1 VFNVPDSKCP
11 KCQRPHNG
19 ASTADGYSL
28 PPKPG
33 DLAVCIGC
41 GQVNHFARDM
51 ALESL
56 PLAKWRLLPLET
68 RCLLKAMQR
77 TVQSIN

>member
-1 VFNVPDSKCP
+1 VFDVPDSRCP

-19 ASTADGYSL
+19 ARRADDSSL

-33 DLAVCIGC
+33 DLAVCTAC
-41 GQVNHFARDM
+41 GQVNHFAQDM
-51 ALESL
+51 SLENL

-68 RCLLKAMQR
+68 RCLLKMMQR
-77 TVQSIN
+77 TVQNRN